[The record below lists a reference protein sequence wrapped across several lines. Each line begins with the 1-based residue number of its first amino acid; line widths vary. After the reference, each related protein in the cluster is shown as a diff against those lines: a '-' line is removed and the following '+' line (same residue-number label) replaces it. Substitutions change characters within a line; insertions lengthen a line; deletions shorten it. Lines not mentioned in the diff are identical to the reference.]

1 MTDLR
6 KPVTMRLPPSLLE
19 RVDGARGKQNRT
31 AWIEQAILNSLEDPR
46 PPEIGTPAAVPST
59 PAKEVEPSAE
69 KLSDEAEA
77 WIAQQT
83 AIFARSMTADRARSR
98 AVAAWRNR

>member
-1 MTDLR
+1 
-6 KPVTMRLPPSLLE
+6 MRLP
-19 RVDGARGKQNRT
+19 VDLIDRIDAHRGKENRT
-31 AWIEQAILNSLEDPR
+31 AFFERVAEAELAGNT
-46 PPEIGTPAAVPST
+46 PPPQIGTPAAVPST